1 MVYLVNVIAIMFVI
15 ASLTLTSFCL
25 HPGYIY
31 GRLSIDLTLFVT
43 ALGFK
48 FALTAMLPPVGY
60 VTVLDKYVLFCFMF
74 MSLGTSIKAV
84 YPHYYFNMTDTS
96 VLYAKPHPEL
106 LR

>member
-1 MVYLVNVIAIMFVI
+1 
-15 ASLTLTSFCL
+15 
-25 HPGYIY
+25 
-31 GRLSIDLTLFVT
+31 VT

-60 VTVLDKYVLFCFMF
+60 VTVLDKYGLFCFMF

-96 VLYAKPHPEL
+96 VLYAKPQSFSDEQDL
-106 LR
+106 IDADSFKFT